1 MIAHR
6 AKHADLE
13 AEKTNGANHKVFSGC
28 AGGRQHGCHVI
39 YPQGEEE
46 KETQQM
52 TPDVY
57 RLIRQ
62 DKQTFDT
69 QSGRKVG
76 PVAVGDVGVVFEGY
90 RDLFIGVEA
99 DAAGY
104 QDRPVLVAA
113 QLDVVRTL
121 QQLLMHGSQA
131 PARPR
136 LPGEGALPLAPPPR
150 SRRR

>member
-1 MIAHR
+1 M
-6 AKHADLE
+6 DQGP
-13 AEKTNGANHKVFSGC
+13 AEEREQKKDKGPKGEELMRTENSGERWGEQTKSVRGED
-28 AGGRQHGCHVI
+28 A
-39 YPQGEEE
+39 PQGAA
-46 KETQQM
+46 TV
-52 TPDVY
+52 P
-57 RLIRQ
+57 
-62 DKQTFDT
+62 FDT